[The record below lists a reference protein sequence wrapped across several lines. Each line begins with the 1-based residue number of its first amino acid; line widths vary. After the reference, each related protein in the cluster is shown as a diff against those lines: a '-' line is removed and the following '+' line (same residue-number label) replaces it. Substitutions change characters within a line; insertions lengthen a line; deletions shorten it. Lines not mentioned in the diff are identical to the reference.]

1 MKRRPLTAVGV
12 SVGTLLGLGLVVRG
26 LEGCYSAVA
35 NDGLVDA
42 GPPPVSDAKLPD
54 AGADSDFVG
63 PGDAACTTA
72 PGQTPSPTCFGKTLT
87 CSPSPKGTCP
97 IDNATCG
104 EKLCLPMTDNKATAP
119 TYNFRMEQISI
130 TAPPSLANE
139 TIASLVVDP
148 GVTLDDPS
156 GKCGYGPALPTIGAF
171 SWLLSVD
178 KSTSVVTTGGGSPA
192 LDPYKT
198 GYCFVKGSFGDAGIA
213 VAPLPDPVTF
223 TGNTFSSKAPSTGVL
238 NIPIFLGNTSADLLA
253 PVILPIRGS
262 KFTDVGLSKDGNCI
276 GDMNPEWAATAGSS
290 CADAA
295 ASQSPIEGLTTGC
308 PKWFTNGSL
317 SGYITL
323 ADANAVSTKA
333 SIGMGTL
340 CGLLTIGAG
349 KTCTSADLTM
359 GDYCST
365 SADGKGCTDSVWL
378 AATFAANAVKIY
390 DSKTPPCGE

>member
-1 MKRRPLTAVGV
+1 MKRGRWTTLGV

-42 GPPPVSDAKLPD
+42 GPPPVSDAKLPE
-54 AGADSDFVG
+54 GGSDSGFVG

-87 CSPSPKGTCP
+87 CSPSPSGACS

-104 EKLCLPMTDNKATAP
+104 EKSCLPMTDNKATAP
-119 TYNFRMEQISI
+119 TYNFRMEQLSI
-130 TAPPSLANE
+130 TAPPALASPL
-139 TIASLVVDP
+139 IAGLVVNP

-156 GKCGYGPALPTIGAF
+156 GKCGYGPVSDPIGAF

-178 KSTSVVTTGGGSPA
+178 KTTSSVTTGGGSPT

-198 GYCFVKGSFGDAGIA
+198 GYCFVKGNFGDAGTA

-223 TGNTFSSKAPSTGVL
+223 TGNTFSSKAPSKETL
-238 NIPIFLGNTSADLLA
+238 NVPIFLGKLSTELLA

-262 KFTDVGLSKDGNCI
+262 QFSKVGISPDGNCI
-276 GDMNPEWAATAGSS
+276 GDLNPEWAAAAGSK
-290 CADAA
+290 C
-295 ASQSPIEGLTTGC
+295 SQTSLGSATEGC

-317 SGYITL
+317 AGYITL
-323 ADANAVSTKA
+323 ADANKVPVSTV
-333 SIGMGTL
+333 GGTL
-340 CGLLTIGAG
+340 CGILVTSVGAG
-349 KTCTSADLTM
+349 HTCAASDLNM

-365 SADGKGCTDSVWL
+365 GGSCNDSVWL